1 MSNNLYDT
9 QYNPD
14 VLSCLANLSND
25 EVFTPPEIANAMLD
39 LLPNSLWNDSTATFL
54 DPGTKSG
61 VFLREIVKR
70 LDVGLSS
77 QIPDREK
84 RLNHI
89 LKNQVF
95 GIAITSLTAL
105 LSRRS
110 VYCSKEANSKFSICQ
125 EFPDSSGNIKFE
137 DKDHI
142 WGKNGHCEFCKA
154 KQNNYDRGDELES
167 YAYEFIHTHNAEG
180 IFNMKFDVIIGNP
193 PYQMNDGGGTGD
205 SARPIY
211 NLFVEQAIKLKPRY
225 LSMIIPSRWMK
236 GGKGLDNFRKKLMKD
251 TRISYIYDFED
262 AKECFSS
269 LNIDGGV
276 CYFLWE
282 RHHDDKANFIFKPKG
297 EKEFHSKRF
306 LDNGLIN
313 NIIRDDR
320 QASIIQKVHDKNKA
334 KFSSIVSSRKPYGIA
349 TDLFNNPKK
358 YGYNTIPTKSSKG
371 SVKIF
376 GVIGN
381 KGGAKRTYGYIDE
394 DLLIKKDGLNEYKL
408 FQSYAYSTTATV
420 PPEIILGEPGEA
432 STETFLQIGPFKTK
446 EEAENCLIYT
456 KTKFYRA
463 LLFFNRIQKNLSQN
477 TFALIPLE
485 SFKEPLTDKILY
497 RKYGLSEQEINYI
510 EHTIEDME

>member
-1 MSNNLYDT
+1 MSKNLYNT
-9 QYNPD
+9 SYNPD
-14 VLSCLANLSND
+14 ILSCLANLSND
-25 EVFTPPEIANAMLD
+25 EVFTPPEVANSMLD
-39 LLPNSLWNDSTATFL
+39 LLPSSLWENSKATFL

-61 VFLREIVKR
+61 IFLREIVKR
-70 LDVGLSS
+70 LDIGLSNE
-77 QIPDREK
+77 IPDREK
-84 RLNHI
+84 RLSHI

-95 GIAITSLTAL
+95 GIAITELTAL

-110 VYCSKEANSKFSICQ
+110 IYCSKNANSEFSICQ
-125 EFPDSSGNIKFE
+125 KFQDNNGNIRFE
-137 DKDHI
+137 NIDHEWDKS
-142 WGKNGHCEFCKA
+142 GSCVFCKA
-154 KQNNYDRGDELES
+154 KKNNYMRGDELES
-167 YAYEFIHTHNAEG
+167 YAYEFIHTNNAER

-205 SARPIY
+205 SAKPIY

-236 GGKGLDNFRKKLMKD
+236 GGKGLDKFREKLMND

-282 RHHDDKANFIFKPKG
+282 RNHNDKADFIFKPKG
-297 EKEFHSKRF
+297 EKEFHSRRF
-306 LDNGLIN
+306 LNNGLIN
-313 NIIRDDR
+313 NVIRDDR
-320 QASIIQKVHDKNKA
+320 QASIIEKVHTKNKSS
-334 KFSSIVSSRKPYGIA
+334 FSCIVSSRKPYGIA
-349 TDLFNNPKK
+349 TDLFNNPQK
-358 YGYNTIPTKSSKG
+358 YGYNSIPTKKFKNSI
-371 SVKIF
+371 KIF

-381 KGGAKRTYGYIDE
+381 KGGAKRTYGYIDKSC
-394 DLLIKKDGLNEYKL
+394 LLKKDGLNEYKL

-432 STETFLQIGPFKTK
+432 STETFLQIGPFPTK
-446 EEAENCLIYT
+446 KEAENCLTYT

-485 SFKEPLTDKILY
+485 DFSKELADKNLY
-497 RKYGLSEQEINYI
+497 EKYGLSEQEINYI
-510 EHTIEDME
+510 ESTIGNME